1 MLKCVSFLLDLY
13 LLMHQRKEEGDF
25 PFGVEDLLYYAKRVE
40 EQQFNLDFGVLK
52 QYFPVNLVMSGIL
65 KICQDLFGNLTIF
78 ILLESSISLWLITY
92 LICTIFLCSC
102 RLEIRRNWQ
111 CGGLALR
118 CAALLS
124 LWLVFQ
130 WTFGLLLPRY
140 IRQVHLVLVA
150 LLLLLATSCSI
161 YFFDYI
167 YQLEPDKLYVV
178 SSSREGKYC
187 HTCVVA
193 LQNGS
198 LVNGARKVSNPL
210 LSAVQK
216 FNLAKLTVLLF
227 KSIFVEPVKH
237 VWLALKKF
245 ISLRSIYFLLKLETK
260 ENYRSLTEFLFVDSC
275 GVTYFSASKGSWWSL
290 WVVEILWSG

>member
-1 MLKCVSFLLDLY
+1 M
-13 LLMHQRKEEGDF
+13 
-25 PFGVEDLLYYAKRVE
+25 
-40 EQQFNLDFGVLK
+40 
-52 QYFPVNLVMSGIL
+52 
-65 KICQDLFGNLTIF
+65 
-78 ILLESSISLWLITY
+78 
-92 LICTIFLCSC
+92 
-102 RLEIRRNWQ
+102 
-111 CGGLALR
+111 
-118 CAALLS
+118 
-124 LWLVFQ
+124 
-130 WTFGLLLPRY
+130 
-140 IRQVHLVLVA
+140 A

-237 VWLALKKF
+237 V
-245 ISLRSIYFLLKLETK
+245 
-260 ENYRSLTEFLFVDSC
+260 
-275 GVTYFSASKGSWWSL
+275 
-290 WVVEILWSG
+290 